1 MSDRL
6 ADLET
11 LLEQLPDAV
20 ARRRLG
26 DNLNQASEKLKTSG
40 QQAAKLGALL
50 DVADLIGFVS
60 QGDADHV
67 VDTAR
72 RTAADVG
79 ESLSEAHDETTL
91 RESIWA
97 YEREFLPAVVSLD
110 RSVRSRIRAVAQER
124 YHPLITYG
132 QLLGGI
138 AATADLG
145 ARLTTF
151 GQKAVLPQD
160 QVATT
165 DLATV
170 IRRQKQDYEALQAER
185 TATVGAGAVG
195 EFLNALA
202 EHRATLAMITPE
214 VWDWLK
220 ANDAL
225 DRFDVMP
232 A

>member
-6 ADLET
+6 ADLEA
-11 LLEQLPDAV
+11 LLDVLPDAV

-26 DNLNQASEKLKTSG
+26 DSLNQASEKLKTSG
-40 QQAAKLGALL
+40 QQTARLEALL
-50 DVADLIGFVS
+50 EVADLIDFVG
-60 QGDADHV
+60 QGDAQHV

-79 ESLSEAHDETTL
+79 EGLSEAQDETTL
-91 RESIWA
+91 RESLWA
-97 YEREFLPAVVSLD
+97 YDREFLPAVAGLD
-110 RSVRSRIRAVAQER
+110 RSVRSRIRTVAQDR

-138 AATADLG
+138 AATSDLG
-145 ARLTTF
+145 ARLTAF
-151 GQKAVLPQD
+151 GQKAILPQD

-165 DLATV
+165 DLPTV
-170 IRRQKQDYEALQAER
+170 IRRQKLEYDALQEER
-185 TATVGAGAVG
+185 TMAIGAGDVG

-202 EHRATLAMITPE
+202 EHRATLALITAE
-214 VWDWLK
+214 VWEWLR

-225 DRFDVMP
+225 DRFDVQP